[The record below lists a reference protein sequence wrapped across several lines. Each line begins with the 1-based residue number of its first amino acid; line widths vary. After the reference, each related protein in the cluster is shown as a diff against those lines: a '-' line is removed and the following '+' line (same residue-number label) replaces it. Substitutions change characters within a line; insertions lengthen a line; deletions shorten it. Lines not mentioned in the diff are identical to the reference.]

1 MDEVLIRNH
10 CAHERI
16 EPRFTPFVEAARA
29 GMVACCG
36 NRLRELRLQGSIARG
51 DALVGHADRDM
62 LALLDGP
69 PTDGENRCLA
79 ALAETLGVET
89 KVVPRFDLDAV
100 SADTLEP
107 YRRFV
112 LSSDSLCIYGVDSL
126 TQSVQS
132 MARHVLARLVTPDPS
147 TMLPDY
153 LQWVDEL
160 AIAGDAVR
168 RAVEDAISLLQSC
181 PELDLQGSAGEAH
194 IASPGESAP

>member
-1 MDEVLIRNH
+1 MDDVIIRNH
-10 CAHERI
+10 CAHEHI
-16 EPRFTPFVEAARA
+16 EPRFAPLVEAARA

-51 DALVGHADRDM
+51 DALVGHADLDM

-107 YRRFV
+107 FRRFV

-126 TQSVQS
+126 TQPVQS

-168 RAVEDAISLLQSC
+168 RAVEDAIILLQSC
-181 PELDLQGSAGEAH
+181 PELDMLGSAGEAH